1 MPIKFHCPN
10 AACARGLTVKDE
22 AAGRQGKCPSC
33 GSVLTVPERNGATH
47 EEPDPYALAEPEP
60 KPEPEVVL
68 TSVPRRS
75 VSTTVTLGGG
85 VYDGEVGVAS
95 KEMGPAV
102 RFSAIGLGMSLLGKK
117 LWTWALA
124 LLVLW
129 FAIMGVSI
137 ALTLITI
144 PIRMALHPV
153 MGDFA
158 ELPIAL
164 FQILGLIAL
173 EGVLL
178 GGLFRM
184 ALKQLD
190 GHEFGVGDMFAVSD
204 VALKLSVVAVI
215 MYLIT
220 VIGTVLLVIPGLIA
234 AGLMMFALPL
244 VVDGGVG
251 IVDALRISFETLKRD
266 WLKAG
271 LFVFVLV
278 FIGYG
283 GVVPCLVGVL
293 FTAPI
298 VFLSNAAQYRRNFA
312 PGAKLRRA
320 VVEDP
325 WAEAVGQPLSER
337 REPRMPGLAWFLFVL
352 GLLVPVFVVI
362 AIVVASLMVYR
373 TVAQQQELQRARI
386 QGGAFP
392 GFPDIPP
399 GQLPPGFK
407 MEVQPGQAPRGAPTF
422 EFAPGQAP
430 PGFPPPPDDAMNG
443 QPRAPGAAIPPAKRP
458 NTTTRRVP
466 SRDLAGA
473 PPVPAEAPKPSPAP
487 TTSAMAVADL
497 DSEDRNTR
505 VRAFTA
511 LAKFDVDPNTQ
522 DQIAEK
528 LRKNLNDPDIRV
540 RAGAVRALGVW
551 GGPDDTPALLAALN
565 DPQKTVNRA
574 AIEALGHRKDP
585 ETLGPLLARSS
596 EPTLRSS
603 ILNALRAWGPEIEPE
618 LIGRLKDD
626 NRDVRETVCH
636 ALREIG
642 TAASLIP
649 LRNTLNDPDKVVVD
663 QARRALQAV
672 ESRVGPPVKKRM
684 TTPRA
689 KSKR

>member
-10 AACARGLTVKDE
+10 VACARGLTVKDE

-33 GSVLTVPERNGATH
+33 GSVLTVPERNGATS

-68 TSVPRRS
+68 TPVSRRS
-75 VSTTVTLGGG
+75 EPTTATLGGG

-95 KEMGPAV
+95 KGMGPAV

-129 FAIMGVSI
+129 FAIMGASI

-144 PIRMALHPV
+144 PVRMALHPV

-158 ELPIAL
+158 EYPIGL
-164 FQILGLIAL
+164 FQILALIAL

-204 VALKLSVVAVI
+204 VALKLSVVTVI

-220 VIGTVLLVIPGLIA
+220 VIGTMLLVMPGLIA
-234 AGLMMFALPL
+234 AGLLMFALPL

-251 IVDALRISFETLKRD
+251 IADALRISFETLKRD

-278 FIGYG
+278 FIGYS
-283 GVVPCLVGVL
+283 GVLPCLVGVL
-293 FTAPI
+293 FTVPI
-298 VFLSNAAQYRRNFA
+298 VFLSTAAQYRRNFA

-407 MEVQPGQAPRGAPTF
+407 MEVQPGQAP
-422 EFAPGQAP
+422 
-430 PGFPPPPDDAMNG
+430 PGFPPPPDDAMKG
-443 QPRAPGAAIPPAKRP
+443 QPSAPDVENAPAKRP
-458 NTTTRRVP
+458 NATNRRVP
-466 SRDLAGA
+466 PRDLAGA
-473 PPVPAEAPKPSPAP
+473 PPVQAVTPKPSPAP

-603 ILNALRAWGPEIEPE
+603 ILNALRAWGPEIEPT
-618 LIGRLKDD
+618 LIDKLKDD
-626 NRDVRETVCH
+626 NRDVRETACQT
-636 ALREIG
+636 LREIG
-642 TAASLIP
+642 TRASLIP
-649 LRNTLNDPDKVVVD
+649 LRNTLNDPDKGVVD